1 MCRGRSRPIRDFR
14 RRTVPGFM
22 CLELGKATLLH
33 PLPVPSRLPG
43 EPGCSSTMHGPAT
56 ALHIYVCTLEE
67 GLPVLWGCRVL
78 PLLASAPEEGGESA
92 LKPPQ
97 THCET
102 PPLRSQTRSSRPS
115 AQGSPGDGGDASPV
129 RSAPRWEG
137 LQSNGTFLF
146 FPPNQQRLLE
156 DQQQKKNALK
166 TPPIKENWVCRDF
179 PRSQGRAPTLPDKR
193 DAARASREARS
204 SRLGV
209 QPSSP
214 LTTGPTEGCGV
225 KARQQRGVT

>member
-97 THCET
+97 THRET

-115 AQGSPGDGGDASPV
+115 AQGSPGDGEDASPV

-146 FPPNQQRLLE
+146 PPKPTEAPRGPTTKKKRL
-156 DQQQKKNALK
+156 
-166 TPPIKENWVCRDF
+166 ENS
-179 PRSQGRAPTLPDKR
+179 PHKGK
-193 DAARASREARS
+193 
-204 SRLGV
+204 LGV
-209 QPSSP
+209 QRLPSLAGPRADASQQARCSKSLERSP
-214 LTTGPTEGCGV
+214 ELTAGGSAQLSPHH
-225 KARQQRGVT
+225 RPY